1 MKLRGFF
8 TVSLVCNLALAIT
21 LVAVRK
27 GSPAS
32 ANAPSPA
39 ASLPVAAEAL
49 KPFGT
54 AATQTPVMVPWRLIE
69 SADYRQY
76 IANLRTVSCPEWL
89 VRDIIVADIDDL
101 YDQKSRT
108 DPVYYAP
115 WKGTDQRQMAVRSRS
130 AKLNVLRQEKRALVK
145 YLLGYEWENYAEQ
158 VWKQDLLTSLTLGF
172 LPDDKAAQV
181 VSLRKQYAEAAQNI
195 REAANFILIDDDR
208 ARLQSLYEG
217 SEADLS
223 QLLDASAFDE
233 LQLRAQQSVLPAY
246 DIHFD
251 GVTVRREELRE
262 IVQWSKSFKDMAR
275 DEFVSDR
282 PLSDAELAGRKA
294 AFEAQVKALLG
305 LKRFADYQRAQD
317 FNFREAFE
325 FTQQNQLPQA
335 AAIGVYEASRNAA
348 AQLSEIQNDGNLSS
362 EERAELLAVLKA
374 VTMNTISSAL
384 GGNYQNYLAGPGQWL
399 NALVQQPEPQT
410 EKETQ

>member
-76 IANLRTVSCPEWL
+76 IANLRTVGCPEWL

-115 WKGTDQRQMAVRSRS
+115 WQGTDQRREATRSRS

-145 YLLGYEWENYAEQ
+145 SLLGYEWENYAEE
-158 VWKQDLLTSLTLGF
+158 VWNQDLATSLTWAF
-172 LPDDKAAQV
+172 CRMTK
-181 VSLRKQYAEAAQNI
+181 LRRFCHSRTNTSKP
-195 REAANFILIDDDR
+195 RKTSGKTANFILIDDDR

-217 SEADLS
+217 YQADLS
-223 QLLDASAFDE
+223 QLLDPADWMNCSCGRNRAFCRPMTSILTASTSDAGVE
-233 LQLRAQQSVLPAY
+233 GIVRCRSPAWTWPG
-246 DIHFD
+246 DDF
-251 GVTVRREELRE
+251 VT
-262 IVQWSKSFKDMAR
+262 DP
-275 DEFVSDR
+275 
-282 PLSDAELAGRKA
+282 PLSETEQADRKA
-294 AFEAQVKALLG
+294 AFDAQVKTLLG
-305 LKRFADYQRAQD
+305 PKRFADYQRAQD
-317 FNFREAFE
+317 FDFRETFA
-325 FTQQNQLPQA
+325 FTQQNNLPQSA
-335 AAIGVYEASRNAA
+335 AVRVYESSRNAA
-348 AQLSEIQNDGNLSS
+348 EQADEIQNDGNLSAGD
-362 EERAELLAVLKA
+362 RAAALVVLK
-374 VTMNTISSAL
+374 L
-384 GGNYQNYLAGPGQWL
+384 
-399 NALVQQPEPQT
+399 PQ
-410 EKETQ
+410 